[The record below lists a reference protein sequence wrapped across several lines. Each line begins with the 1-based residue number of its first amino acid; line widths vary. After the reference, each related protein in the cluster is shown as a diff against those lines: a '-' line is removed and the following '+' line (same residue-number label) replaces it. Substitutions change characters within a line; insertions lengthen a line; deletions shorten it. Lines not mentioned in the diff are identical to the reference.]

1 MKTSETRHIFL
12 MNVEFTLELSEYY
25 RLYIIYVY
33 IFACIYI
40 YIALLASFL
49 IIVFYFTKFAMKL
62 QGM

>member
-1 MKTSETRHIFL
+1 